1 MNLGVQLVTGHDRAV
16 MGEALVGVHDT
27 REIDT
32 GGLVVD
38 ERRVGGLRQDDGES
52 RRGDDVCVAGR
63 AGELNIVVEGV
74 LSVNCSGKLADL
86 LSTDGVGALG
96 GIDPAHNLR
105 VNAHAF
111 SLPAPCTA
119 FSPGTQSG
127 RTEWTH
133 RMNLGGTHAQKVHAQ
148 YFVALFTF

>member
-1 MNLGVQLVTGHDRAV
+1 

-27 REIDT
+27 REIDA

-52 RRGDDVCVAGR
+52 RRGDNVCVAGR
-63 AGELNIVVEGV
+63 TGGLDIVVEGV

-127 RTEWTH
+127 RTDWMH
-133 RMNLGGTHAQKVHAQ
+133 RLDPGSAHTERTRAVFRRIIYLLAKGCGEPMHLQPRQA
-148 YFVALFTF
+148 